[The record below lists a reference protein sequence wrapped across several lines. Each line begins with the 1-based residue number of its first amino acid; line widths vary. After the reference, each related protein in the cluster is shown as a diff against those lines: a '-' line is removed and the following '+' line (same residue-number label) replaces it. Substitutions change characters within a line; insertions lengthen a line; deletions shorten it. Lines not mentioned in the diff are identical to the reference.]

1 MNGYYFGTVYYLIK
15 IKTNRA
21 YDLKASV
28 ILEPKHDFLEFR
40 LFVESD
46 DLPPGKIRDMVL
58 LFAFAAIIAIHWIRT
73 ILGGSGM
80 RMR

>member
-1 MNGYYFGTVYYLIK
+1 MNGIYFGTVYYLIK
-15 IKTNRA
+15 IKASRA
-21 YDLKASV
+21 HDLKASLT
-28 ILEPKHDFLEFR
+28 LEPKHDLEFG
-40 LFVESD
+40 LLVQSG
-46 DLPPGKIRDMVL
+46 DLPPGKIRDMIL

>member
-15 IKTNRA
+15 IKVNRA
-21 YDLKASV
+21 YDLKANV
-28 ILEPKHDFLEFR
+28 ILEPKHGFLELR
-40 LFVESD
+40 LFVQSG

-80 RMR
+80 RIR